1 MIGHRQQPPP
11 ITKPMNRFFLLAAL
25 FTTLPAYHFD
35 ENR

>member
-1 MIGHRQQPPP
+1 MTSRRYQSPP